1 MAANTHL
8 SLASWNLALNA
19 ALDVL
24 NGGFLDIYD
33 STGTGQPAT
42 PDVAV
47 TTQVK
52 LAHCPLN
59 ATAFGAAS
67 SGTKTANAITSGTGL
82 AVGTATWFR
91 AYKSD
96 GVTAVIDGSAGVAAD
111 SADLTLNDKAITI
124 GGTVPITSW
133 TISNPSGQ

>member
-8 SLASWNLALNA
+8 SIASWNLALNA

-24 NGGFLDIYD
+24 NNGFVEIYD

-52 LAHCPLN
+52 LAKLTFG

-67 SGTKTANAITSGTGL
+67 AGTKTANAIGSVSAL
-82 AVGTATWFR
+82 ATGTATWFR
-91 AYKSD
+91 AFKSD
-96 GVTAVIDGSAGVAAD
+96 DTTAVIDGSVGT
-111 SADLTLNDKAITI
+111 SGTDLVLNDVAITT
-124 GGTVPITSW
+124 GGTVQITSY
-133 TISNPSGQ
+133 SVSMPVGQ

>member
-1 MAANTHL
+1 MASNTHL

-19 ALDVL
+19 ALDVA
-24 NGGFLDIYD
+24 NTGFLDIYD
-33 STGTGQPAT
+33 STGTGQPAS

-52 LAHCPLN
+52 LASCPLS

-67 SGTKTANAITSGTGL
+67 AGTKTANAITSGTGL

-91 AYKSD
+91 VYKAD
-96 GVTAVIDGSAGVAAD
+96 HATAVIDGSAGVAAD

-124 GGTVPITSW
+124 GGTVPITSY
-133 TISNPSGQ
+133 TVSDPSGQ